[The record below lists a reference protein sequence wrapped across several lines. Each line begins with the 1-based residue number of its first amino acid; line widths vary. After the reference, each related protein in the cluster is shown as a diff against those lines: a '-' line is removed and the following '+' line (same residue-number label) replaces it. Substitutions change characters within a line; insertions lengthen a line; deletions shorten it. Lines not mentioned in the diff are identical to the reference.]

1 MSNVDVHVAGVSAVI
16 DNAQRA
22 GLIWRLL
29 PATVVNATS
38 IANVQ
43 LIVDGDDQG
52 VSRAMSLIGP
62 VRVNQRVMVMVVPP
76 QGNYIIGTYADV
88 NTGFVDEVTRTS
100 TIGTFTTTETLLDQ
114 ITFTAVDDARYKL
127 TWVGHVQ
134 SGIVGDIVQLRCRW
148 MSGNT
153 LDNTGTLFSSH
164 QVNIDIAGRAMN
176 ETIIKTVTGIGA
188 GEISIGVLAVR
199 SSGSGAI
206 SSNGSAN
213 NEVSLLLEVY

>member
-1 MSNVDVHVAGVSAVI
+1 MI

-22 GLIWRLL
+22 GLVWRLL
-29 PATVVNATS
+29 PATVIDGS
-38 IANVQ
+38 SSANVQ
-43 LIVDGDDQG
+43 LIIDGDDQG

-62 VRVNQRVMVMVVPP
+62 VRMNRRVMVMVVPP
-76 QGNYIIGTYADV
+76 QGNYIVGTYADN
-88 NTGFVDEVTRTS
+88 NTTFVDEITRTA
-100 TIGTFTTTETLLDQ
+100 TVGTFTTTETLLDQ

-134 SGIVGDIVQLRCRW
+134 SGVVGDIVQLRCRW
-148 MSGNT
+148 ENAAT
-153 LDNTGTLFSSH
+153 LTSTGTLFSSH

-176 ETIIKTVTGIGA
+176 ETLIKTVTGISA
-188 GEISIGVLAVR
+188 GETAIGVLAVR

-213 NEVSLLLEVY
+213 NEVSMLLELL